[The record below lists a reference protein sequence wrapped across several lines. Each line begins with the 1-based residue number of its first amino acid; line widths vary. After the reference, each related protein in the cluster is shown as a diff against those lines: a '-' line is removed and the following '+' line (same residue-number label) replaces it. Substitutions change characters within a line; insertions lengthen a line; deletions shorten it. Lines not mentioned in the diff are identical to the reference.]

1 MFSNY
6 RSSLITATKTDY
18 QTLAELKFLLHKRP
32 VVLTFSDVGV
42 TLKLKKK
49 KHSSGFGNWVG
60 PINIEQIQG
69 LFKNVCVTTD
79 IYWYFFLF

>member
-1 MFSNY
+1 MF
-6 RSSLITATKTDY
+6 
-18 QTLAELKFLLHKRP
+18 
-32 VVLTFSDVGV
+32 LTFSDVGV

-79 IYWYFFLF
+79 IYWYFVPFLNYHGIYFTKKTYFYLILIKHVEKGMC